1 MSNFFILNK
10 KSNISQARSGELNT
24 AHGVIKTP
32 FFMPIATKAA
42 VKTLTIT
49 DITNLS
55 AQILLSNTYHL
66 YLRPGSGVLNDF
78 GGLHKFMNW
87 SGPILTDSGG
97 YQVFSL
103 AGTKNRT
110 GNLVNIKSDGVEFRS
125 HIDGSKHFF
134 TPEKVLDLQKV
145 IGSDIM
151 MILDV
156 CTANPATHEQASKDL
171 DITTAWAAQAKEYYA
186 KNDFKDQRIF
196 AIVQGSVFEDL
207 RKKSAHDLVRL
218 DFDGYAIGGLAVG
231 ETHEEMYQT
240 LDFTVPELP
249 VDKPRYLM
257 GVGRPENIVEAV
269 KRGVD
274 MFDCVIPTR
283 EARHGRL
290 YVWQND
296 NLGQFDF
303 YKNISV
309 TNAEF
314 KTNHMSINPHSKF
327 AELRDYSLSYLNH
340 LFDTSEPLALRL
352 ATLNNLEFYLELM
365 VKIRQQIEDNR
376 L

>member
-1 MSNFFILNK
+1 MYQLYK
-10 KSNISQARSGELNT
+10 KSEISQARSGVVTT
-24 AHGVIKTP
+24 AHGEIKTP

-42 VKTLTIT
+42 VKTLTIS
-49 DITNLS
+49 DIAVLN

-66 YLRPGSGVLNDF
+66 YLRPGLDILKKFN
-78 GGLHKFMNW
+78 GLRGFMNW
-87 SGPILTDSGG
+87 NGPILTDSGG

-103 AGTKNRT
+103 AGTKNRNG
-110 GNLVNIKSDGVEFRS
+110 GNLVKVKADGVEFRS
-125 HIDGSKHFF
+125 HIDGSKHLF
-134 TPEKVLDLQKV
+134 TPEKVLDIQKV

-156 CTANPATHEQASKDL
+156 CTANPATHKQAEKDL
-171 DITTAWAAQAKEYYA
+171 KITYDWAQRAKEYYD
-186 KNDFKDQRIF
+186 KNNFKDQNIF
-196 AIVQGSVFEDL
+196 AIVQGSTFSDL
-207 RKKSAHDLVRL
+207 RVKSARELVNL

-231 ETHEEMYQT
+231 ETHEEMYDM
-240 LDFTVPELP
+240 LDVTVPELP
-249 VDKPRYLM
+249 EDKPRYLM
-257 GVGRPENIVEAV
+257 GVGRPENIIEAV

-290 YVWQND
+290 YVWQHD
-296 NLGQFDF
+296 DLTKPDF
-303 YKNISV
+303 YKNITI

-314 KTNHMSINPHSKF
+314 KENLDSINPNSKF
-327 AELRDYSLSYLNH
+327 AELREYSFSYLNH
-340 LFDTSEPLALRL
+340 LFDTSEPLALRI

-365 VKIRQQIEDNR
+365 AKIREQINSNM